1 MHIGYKNRIVSHKE
15 LWFYLIYYSR
25 DIMKRKTPK
34 LMNAARIVNIYLFT
48 TADTPALTTSVA
60 FLKAIPVPGIG
71 TPVGRC
77 GVPSG

>member
-1 MHIGYKNRIVSHKE
+1 MRPGVSDDFCEFVWSCGGYHI
-15 LWFYLIYYSR
+15 R
-25 DIMKRKTPK
+25 DIMKRNTPND
-34 LMNAARIVNIYLFT
+34 MNAARIVNIYLFT